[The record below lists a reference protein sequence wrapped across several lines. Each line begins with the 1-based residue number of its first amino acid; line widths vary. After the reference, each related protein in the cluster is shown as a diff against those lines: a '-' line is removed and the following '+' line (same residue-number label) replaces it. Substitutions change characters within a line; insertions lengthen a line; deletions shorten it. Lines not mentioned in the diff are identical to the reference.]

1 MTLLVIVST
10 DSDLMPTAAMLAQ
23 GPWYI
28 AFAYDAREASNQIRY
43 RPGWVAGIV
52 LVSCDENWLADA
64 VYELRVALGGVPI
77 AVIREEGDL
86 AFYAT
91 RRVHGRS
98 EKTETFA
105 ESLPSE
111 QPFGIGLQAG
121 PTA

>member
-28 AFAYDAREASNQIRY
+28 AFAYDAREASDQIRF
-43 RPGWVAGIV
+43 RPGWVAGVV
-52 LVSCDENWLADA
+52 LVSCDENWLADV

-86 AFYAT
+86 ALYGT
-91 RRVHGRS
+91 RRVHTRS
-98 EKTETFA
+98 EGNETFSEA
-105 ESLPSE
+105 LPSE
-111 QPFGIGLQAG
+111 QAFGIGSEAG